1 MKRGR
6 LPMNNESTPGHVPT
20 DRREG
25 NDEDAAFWRDLD
37 EIAREINRFWPK
49 GVSAEDAI
57 DDVRREL

>member
-1 MKRGR
+1 
-6 LPMNNESTPGHVPT
+6 MNNESTPGHVPT